1 VSGSRIGLAAIALL
15 LAGAPAAHAQGEP
28 LSPPGVRVHLRA
40 RGAVVT
46 FDARAAKLYHRL
58 RGRKVTLRCVLL
70 GPPDAL
76 LREDRGESD
85 SIVTPRRRRPL
96 HFDLPSRRFDF
107 CLLARAD
114 GTGDA
119 PISVALT
126 PRGTTFLDEQQATFR
141 MVGVLAFA
149 GSLAPNG
156 SNWPLADRVVAAGAG
171 QIAAL
176 AGPGESPPPGKVG
189 YYSDGARHVTVAVL
203 SRAGRRLFIDSNG
216 DVTSTNV
223 LEYLNEG

>member
-15 LAGAPAAHAQGEP
+15 LAGASVAQAQNEP
-28 LSPPGVRVHLRA
+28 LSPPGVHLHFGRL
-40 RGAVVT
+40 GAVVE

-58 RGRKVTLRCVLL
+58 RGRKVTLRCVRL
-70 GPPDAL
+70 GSADTL

-85 SIVTPRRRRPL
+85 SAVAPRRRRPL
-96 HFDLPSRRFDF
+96 HFDLASRRFDF
-107 CLLARAD
+107 CTLARAD
-114 GTGDA
+114 TTGDP
-119 PISVALT
+119 PIAVALT
-126 PRGTTFLDEQQATFR
+126 SRGATFLDEQQAALR

-149 GSLAPNG
+149 GSLAPNATT
-156 SNWPLADRVVAAGAG
+156 WPLPGGVVAAGAG
-171 QIAAL
+171 EVVAL
-176 AGPGESPPPGKVG
+176 PGPGDSPPPDKVG

-223 LEYLNEG
+223 LEYLNG